1 MTRLLLAALAFGLTL
16 VPVVASAETEWVF
29 VPGLT
34 SEALGLRQARG
45 QAPMPIGYPQRRV
58 GVTSYWVLDGETYR
72 CMDYFFYN
80 LGPYDGWCERAEKRA
95 SAWERSFEE
104 TRPRGRRR

>member
-1 MTRLLLAALAFGLTL
+1 LIRIAILAGLCLAFISTG
-16 VPVVASAETEWVF
+16 ARAETEWVF

-45 QAPMPIGYPQRRV
+45 HVPLPIGRPQQRI
-58 GVTSYWVLDGETYR
+58 GVTSYWRLGGETYR

-80 LGPYDGWCERAEKRA
+80 LGPYGGWCERAEERA
-95 SAWERSFEE
+95 PAWERSLRE
-104 TRPRGRRR
+104 TRPRARRR